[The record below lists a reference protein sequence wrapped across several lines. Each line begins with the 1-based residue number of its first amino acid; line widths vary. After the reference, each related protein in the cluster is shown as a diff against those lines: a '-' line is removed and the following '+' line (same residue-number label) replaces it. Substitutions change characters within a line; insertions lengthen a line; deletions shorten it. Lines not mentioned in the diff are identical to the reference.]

1 MDNFSDEEAG
11 VENETPKQ
19 ICRPRGPTIMFDV
32 TRIRSLG
39 EKKVVMYNEDG
50 VPIGENGAK
59 LKSFI
64 GSATHYHVPIT
75 YSSWKSVP
83 VELKDKIFSTV
94 EAAFVIDPR
103 SRKNIIQTAGISF
116 RQFKCWLTTKYIMP
130 HKDEPQLLQVPP
142 EKYSFIDQHHWT
154 ECLDCVKLFRK
165 KDFSNK
171 IDDLRTSITI
181 GFRGRVMP
189 ILSRK

>member
-11 VENETPKQ
+11 VENETLKQ
-19 ICRPRGPTIMFDV
+19 ICRPRRPTIMFDV
-32 TRIRSLG
+32 TRIRCLG
-39 EKKVVMYNEDG
+39 EKKVMMYNEDG

-94 EAAFVIDPR
+94 EV
-103 SRKNIIQTAGISF
+103 
-116 RQFKCWLTTKYIMP
+116 YI
-130 HKDEPQLLQVPP
+130 
-142 EKYSFIDQHHWT
+142 
-154 ECLDCVKLFRK
+154 
-165 KDFSNK
+165 
-171 IDDLRTSITI
+171 
-181 GFRGRVMP
+181 
-189 ILSRK
+189 